1 MKKLLGITI
10 IGFYRI
16 TRYKLDTK
24 EIKQGLNSLNK
35 ENASKLWKIIQEAGD
50 YLGD

>member
-24 EIKQGLNSLNK
+24 EINQVLGVN
-35 ENASKLWKIIQEAGD
+35 EARKRK
-50 YLGD
+50 

>member
-1 MKKLLGITI
+1 MTINIKNMKKLLGITI

-24 EIKQGLNSLNK
+24 EIKQEMGKS
-35 ENASKLWKIIQEAGD
+35 E
-50 YLGD
+50 